1 MENLEDADDPELHA
15 ADRGDVRAEPEAIP
29 ARAPGLGLSTGHSG
43 QAYTYAY
50 TNARRASC
58 LLLTSLRDVS
68 PSSSTR
74 NQTRDVIG
82 HRAECRATFYARA
95 FRLYAPS
102 RVLRGHHLPP
112 PLKEAQGE
120 DEDGHLQAASGTL
133 EVIHG
138 YSNVDRST

>member
-29 ARAPGLGLSTGHSG
+29 ARAPGLGLSTGHNG

-50 TNARRASC
+50 TNARRARC
-58 LLLTSLRDVS
+58 LLLTSPRRVF

-74 NQTRDVIG
+74 NQTRDVVG

-112 PLKEAQGE
+112 SFKRGAG
-120 DEDGHLQAASGTL
+120 
-133 EVIHG
+133 
-138 YSNVDRST
+138 RR